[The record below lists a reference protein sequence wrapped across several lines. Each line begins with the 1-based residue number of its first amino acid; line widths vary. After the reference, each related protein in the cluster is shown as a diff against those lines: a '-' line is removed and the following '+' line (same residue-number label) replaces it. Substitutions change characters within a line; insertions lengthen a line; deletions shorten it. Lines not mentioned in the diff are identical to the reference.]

1 MHCLEGISILKSV
14 FIFLEGM
21 NIILAIYLHGG
32 DCILKMYLLQNFK
45 TLQ

>member
-21 NIILAIYLHGG
+21 NIILAIYLHDG
-32 DCILKMYLLQNFK
+32 DCILKTYLLQNLK